1 MPECLIFDLF
11 GTLVDYEAGRT
22 SQDFSRSFK
31 KAAKL
36 GCAIGYEDYIQVW
49 DSAFLKMKQ
58 ASAPDSS
65 EFHLSEVCD
74 LVVGELRLDA
84 SRTEKEQLARQY
96 MEDWSALVSPVPGAS
111 GLLKR
116 LSKHY
121 RLALI
126 SNTHYPPMVHAL
138 LDAMALTGLFEV
150 VTLSV
155 DVGWAKP
162 HPLIFELTLEKLG
175 LTAEQAI
182 YIGDSYER
190 DYKGARS
197 VGMDCRL
204 IGRHARV
211 PRDKQ
216 LLNILDLAISFETAR
231 K

>member
-11 GTLVDYEAGRT
+11 GTLVEYEVGRT
-22 SQDFSRSFK
+22 SQDFSRSYK
-31 KAAKL
+31 KATEL
-36 GCAIGYEDYIQVW
+36 GCVIGYVDYIKVW
-49 DSAFLKMKQ
+49 DSAFLKMEQ
-58 ASAPDSS
+58 ATAPDNS

-74 LVVGELRLDA
+74 LVVGELRLDS
-84 SRTEKEQLARQY
+84 SRTEEGQLARQY
-96 MEDWSALVSPVPGAS
+96 MEDWSALASPVPGAS

-126 SNTHYPPMVHAL
+126 SNTHYPPMAHAI
-138 LDAMALTGLFEV
+138 LDTMALTGLFEV

-155 DVGWAKP
+155 EVGWAKP
-162 HPLIFELTLEKLG
+162 HPLIFEHTLEKLG
-175 LTAEQAI
+175 LNAEQAI

-197 VGMDCRL
+197 VGMDCQL

-211 PRDKQ
+211 PQDHQIR
-216 LLNILDLAISFETAR
+216 NILDLAINFETAR

>member
-11 GTLVDYEAGRT
+11 GTLVEYEAGRT
-22 SQDFSRSFK
+22 SQDFSRCFRQ
-31 KAAKL
+31 ATEL
-36 GCAIGYEDYIQVW
+36 GCTTNYADFIRLW
-49 DSAFLKMKQ
+49 DSAFQQMEEET
-58 ASAPDSS
+58 APDNG
-65 EFHLSEVCD
+65 EFHMFEVCE
-74 LVVGELRLDA
+74 LVVAELGIEPSAVDKERLV
-84 SRTEKEQLARQY
+84 SRY
-96 MEDWSALVSPVPGAS
+96 IEDWSALVQPVPGAP

-126 SNTHYPPMVHAL
+126 SNTHYPPMVHTL

-155 DVGWAKP
+155 EVGRAKP

-175 LTAEQAI
+175 LTAAEAI
-182 YIGDSYER
+182 YVGDSYEH

-197 VGMDCRL
+197 VGMDCYL

-211 PRDKQ
+211 PRDYQ
-216 LLNILDLAISFETAR
+216 LRNILDLAISFETAR